1 MVSAT
6 EGKKKQGRWE
16 MLIVVTELFTD
27 ISGQGLE
34 QLAGA
39 SDEAIWREI
48 MEVSE
53 NSLCNARSTRG
64 MCRRLMWL
72 KQ

>member
-1 MVSAT
+1 
-6 EGKKKQGRWE
+6 
-16 MLIVVTELFTD
+16 MLIVVMKLFTD

-34 QLAGA
+34 PLVGA
-39 SDEAIWREI
+39 SYEDIWREI
-48 MEVSE
+48 MDVSE
-53 NSLCNARSTRG
+53 NSLCNAWSTRG